1 MPHPF
6 TPLPEDLG
14 DHAFRLTDGLAAG
27 LTPKQLLSTRFER
40 PFAGVRSTGRPMNVA
55 ELASAYAAKMH
66 PSAFFSHTTAAILH
80 GMWLPLAQQD
90 EQVLH
95 VSVTPPSRA
104 PRDRRVRGHHLV
116 DRPGL
121 VQVRGGMRVAS
132 PVETWCQ
139 LATQLGLLDL
149 VVSGES
155 LLAKGRPFH
164 FPLHR
169 LVTAVEAGDRPRQQM
184 LERAV
189 PALRE
194 GVRSPWE
201 TVLRLLLVGAGL
213 PEPEI
218 NGTIRNPDGGFVAEC
233 DLVYR
238 SARIVI
244 EYEGAHHFADAK
256 VARKDITRY
265 ERLQD
270 LGWRVIR
277 VTIDDLRLHPEEVIA
292 RVRKALET
300 RA

>member
-1 MPHPF
+1 MPRPSA
-6 TPLPEDLG
+6 PLPDDLA
-14 DHAFRLTDGLAAG
+14 DRAFRLTDGVAAG

-40 PFAGVRSTGRPMNVA
+40 PFVGVRSTARPMTVA
-55 ELASAYAAKMH
+55 ELARAYAAKMH

-80 GMWLPLAQQD
+80 DMWLPLAQQR
-90 EQVLH
+90 EQLLH

-121 VQVRGGMRVAS
+121 VEVRDGLRVAGS
-132 PVETWCQ
+132 VEAWCQ
-139 LATQLGLLDL
+139 LATVLGMLDL
-149 VVSGES
+149 VVAGES
-155 LLAKGRPFH
+155 LLAKGRPRRV
-164 FPLHR
+164 PLHR
-169 LVTAVEAGDRPRQQM
+169 LVDAVAAGDRPRQQM
-184 LERAV
+184 LERAL
-189 PALRE
+189 PDLRE

-218 NGTIRNPDGGFVAEC
+218 NAVIRDSAGDFLAEC

-244 EYEGAHHFADAK
+244 EYEGADHFADAK

-270 LGWRVIR
+270 QGWRVIR
-277 VTIDDLRLHPEEVIA
+277 VTIDDLRLHSEEVVA
-292 RVRKALET
+292 RVRKALAT

>member
-1 MPHPF
+1 MSRPS
-6 TPLPEDLG
+6 TPVPAELG
-14 DHAFRLTDGLAAG
+14 DRAFRLTEGAAAG
-27 LTPKQLLSTRFER
+27 LTAKQLLSSSFDR
-40 PFAGVRSTGRPMNVA
+40 PFAGVRTTHRPESVNDLVA
-55 ELASAYAAKMH
+55 AYRPKMRGA
-66 PSAFFSHTTAAILH
+66 AFFSHTTAAVLH
-80 GMWLPLAQQD
+80 SFWLPPALEQ

-95 VSVTPPSRA
+95 VSVVPPARA

-121 VQVRGGMRVAS
+121 VQVRDGIRLAS

-139 LATQLGLLDL
+139 LGTVLGMLDL
-149 VVSGES
+149 VVAGES
-155 LLAKGRPFH
+155 LLAKGRYPRM
-164 FPLHR
+164 PLHR
-169 LVTAVEAGDRPRQQM
+169 LVDAVGAGDRPRQGL
-184 LERAV
+184 LERAL
-189 PALRE
+189 PELRE

-218 NGTIRNPDGGFVAEC
+218 NGSIDDGAGRFVAEC

-238 SARIVI
+238 AARIVI
-244 EYEGAHHFADAK
+244 EYEGEYHFANAK

-277 VTIDDLRLHPEEVIA
+277 VTIDDLRLHPEEVVS
-292 RVRKALET
+292 RVRKALKS